1 MSDHLIPAPGK
12 PVERG
17 TYAALL
23 RNRYFLLIWLAQ
35 ALSQTAQNI
44 INFAVIVEVEN
55 ISHSS
60 TGVGL
65 VIVAFSLP
73 AVIFG
78 AVAGSFCDRL
88 NKRQILVTT
97 NVLRAIATVGYLIFG
112 KSLLAIY
119 LISFISSSISQFFAP
134 AEAATLPTLVK
145 RKHLLGAMSLFNLT
159 FTLSQVAGFVIFGP
173 TVYKLL
179 GVNALYIAIIAAYSI
194 AALLVWFL
202 PPGQASTTSLRQAA
216 ALLIDFRGVQ
226 ADVRE
231 VMAYLRSNPSVRLA
245 IVQLTVAL
253 SFLMTLAAL
262 GPGFA
267 SRVLHLA
274 AEDSGYILA
283 PTGLGLV
290 LGTILLGQ
298 FGQRADRHMLT
309 NAGMV
314 LMGIT
319 MAVMVN
325 LQAIVRL
332 IMGSMPAAAVHM
344 SLPGFL
350 SYLSAI
356 GFLGFCLGWQSAL
369 ITVPAQTAIQEET
382 EDRIRGRVF
391 AVQFM
396 IANTVQVVPILLVGS
411 LADLFGIVGVMTA
424 LSLALLG
431 TGLLSSVVYWRTRR
445 FQAAKPVAG
454 GEMPVPGEAMP
465 AGPPPRF

>member
-1 MSDHLIPAPGK
+1 VSEHFIPVPGK

-44 INFAVIVEVEN
+44 INFAVVVEVEN

-97 NVLRAIATVGYLIFG
+97 NVLRAIVTVGYLLFG

-119 LISFISSSISQFFAP
+119 LLSFLSSSISQFFAP

-159 FTLSQVAGFVIFGP
+159 FTLSQVAGFVVFGP

-179 GVNALYIAIIAAYSI
+179 GVSALYISIVAAYSI
-194 AALLVWFL
+194 AAVLVWFL
-202 PPGQASTTSLRQAA
+202 PPGQASTISLRQAA
-216 ALLIDFRGVQ
+216 ALLVDFRGVQ

-231 VMAYLRSNPSVRLA
+231 VLAYLRGNVSVRLA
-245 IVQLTVAL
+245 IIQLTVAL

-290 LGTILLGQ
+290 LGTVLLGQ

-309 NAGMV
+309 NVGMA

-319 MAVMVN
+319 MAGMGN
-325 LQAIVRL
+325 LQTL
-332 IMGSMPAAAVHM
+332 WQLLMGSVPAAGHLP
-344 SLPGFL
+344 LPGL
-350 SYLSAI
+350 LRYPTAT
-356 GFLGFCLGWQSAL
+356 GAPRVCLRGHPSAL
-369 ITVPAQTAIQEET
+369 PVAGPRAVPEET
-382 EDRIRGRVF
+382 EDHIRGRVF

-411 LADLFGIVGVMTA
+411 LADLFGIVTVMTL
-424 LSLALLG
+424 LSLALLA
-431 TGLLSSVVYWRTRR
+431 TGLLGSVVYWRSRR
-445 FQAAKPVAG
+445 RLRAAQPPAAG
-454 GEMPVPGEAMP
+454 ELPISSDAMA
-465 AGPPPRF
+465 AGPPPRL